1 MSGLTGNNILAG
13 SSGQGGYEIEQS
25 LRFEDGDSAYL
36 TRTPASAG
44 NRKTWTWSGWVKR
57 GKLGGFRPLFSVS
70 GGDTFR
76 FEDSPADTL
85 SLNNSGTAVLKSDSV
100 FRDTSAWYHV
110 VCAVDTTQASNRVK
124 IYVNGALQKQGDPYS
139 LNEDTPFNSTVVHEI
154 GRNTASTSRLFNGY
168 LTEVHFIDGQ
178 ALTPSDFGETDLLTN
193 QWIAKKYVGTY
204 GTNGFYLNFSNSA
217 SLGADSSG
225 NGNNFTPT
233 NLAAT
238 DQVLDSPTNNF
249 QVINRMDPN
258 ASNASTTI
266 SEGNLKFTHSAGTAN
281 QNSGTFRPTTSLDWY
296 FEAVL
301 VSLPSSGTSQYSYA
315 GFGSAYLATDGKIF
329 INGSNVTTVSALSNG
344 DIVSYAAGA
353 SGIEI
358 FVNGSSVYSTVTT
371 PGYVG
376 VIVNTFNSGVWV
388 LNFGQD
394 SSFAGTKTAQ
404 NNTDANG
411 KGDFYYAPPSGYLA
425 LCENNLPDPSIALP
439 GDHFNTVLYTGN
451 GSTQS
456 ITGVGFQ
463 PNLNWIKARNSPEY
477 NVLHDVLRGANN
489 RLFSNTTDAETTAP
503 TMTSFDSDGFSVST
517 DGGTYSATNANGTT
531 YAAWNWKANGS
542 GVSNTDGTITSTV
555 SANTTAGF
563 SIVSYTGNGTN
574 GATVGHG
581 LSQKPDLVIY
591 KARSQATHDWI
602 VYSSPLGATKRLK
615 LNLPD
620 AVTTNSSQFNDT
632 EPTSSVVTL
641 GTLNNINQSSE
652 TYIAY
657 CFHSVEGYSKFGTY
671 IGNGANNGPFVYTGF
686 SPAFLI
692 VKEINTS
699 AQNWYMMDNK
709 RGTNNPVN
717 QYLHPNQSSAENG
730 YAQGDVF
737 DIVDFVSNGFK
748 IKHSRPALNQSGN
761 TLIYMAFAE
770 SPFKYSN
777 AR

>member
-225 NGNNFTPT
+225 NGNNWTPN

-542 GVSNTDGTITSTV
+542 GSSNTDGTITSTV

-563 SIVSYTGNGTN
+563 SIVSYTGTGAN
-574 GATVGHG
+574 ATVGHG
-581 LSQKPDLVIY
+581 LTQAPEMVIY
-591 KARSQATHDWI
+591 KR
-602 VYSSPLGATKRLK
+602 R
-615 LNLPD
+615 D
-620 AVTTNSSQFNDT
+620 AVANWIIKSSVFGVDEYLIFTADQKYSDSGVFWNST
-632 EPTSSVVTL
+632 LPTSTVFSLGNSLSVN
-641 GTLNNINQSSE
+641 GSSA

-657 CFHSVEGYSKFGTY
+657 CFHSVEGYSKIGSYT
-671 IGNGANNGPFVYTGF
+671 GNGSADGPFVYTGF
-686 SPAFLI
+686 RPAFVLI
-692 VKEINTS
+692 KDT
-699 AQNWYMMDNK
+699 
-709 RGTNNPVN
+709 G
-717 QYLHPNQSSAENG
+717 SAE
-730 YAQGDVF
+730 QWQM
-737 DIVDFVSNGFK
+737 VDSARDTYNVVDSVLFPNSSGTEASASSTYRDFLSNGFK
-748 IKHSRPALNQSGN
+748 VRTSDLSQNGN
-761 TLIYMAFAE
+761 GRTYIYMAFAE